1 MLQSSETERSVVMSG
16 GLVLGRV
23 PWGWLLGVGLALIVL
38 GSLALVVPL
47 VFTLTTV
54 TFVSLMLILGGGAHT
69 AGAFWTRDW
78 TSFFTHLL
86 IGLLY
91 LVVGFVSLEEP
102 LQFAAGLTLML
113 AAFLIVGGLYR
124 IILTLR
130 FRFDHWGW
138 MLANGVI
145 TLVLGIMIWR
155 QWPFSG
161 TWVIGTFIGIEML
174 FSGWTWVILGLALRR
189 RALRHPAS

>member
-1 MLQSSETERSVVMSG
+1 MSTHPEVARKVEAVQ
-16 GLVLGRV
+16 GLAIKRV
-23 PWGWLLGVGLALIVL
+23 SWIWFVALGVTLIFL

-54 TFVSLMLILGGGAHT
+54 TFVSLMLILGGSAH
-69 AGAFWTRDW
+69 AVGAFWTRDW
-78 TSFFTHLL
+78 PSFFSHLL

-113 AAFLIVGGLYR
+113 AAFLMVGGLYR

-130 FRFDHWGW
+130 FRFEHWGW
-138 MLANGVI
+138 MLANGII
-145 TLVLGIMIWR
+145 TFVLGVMIWR

-174 FSGWTWVILGLALRR
+174 FSGWTWLVLGLSMRR
-189 RALRHPAS
+189 PAHLGRPI